1 MHFIEGSVVDNPS
14 NGILFAV
21 SSIVSEYGEYVSI
34 FFLSLF
40 CSHTFC

>member
-14 NGILFAV
+14 NGIEFAV
-21 SSIVSEYGEYVSI
+21 LSIISKYGELVSI

-40 CSHTFC
+40 CFHTFC